1 MKKLS
6 SKVHGIIDYAVIIF
20 LWLSPT
26 LFALS
31 STTSLFTYVLGSIHL
46 ALTITTDFEMGL
58 FRIVPLKIHGLIEL
72 FVSVALVVV
81 AFVLGNI
88 DGSKSMTFY
97 LIVAAAI
104 FATWLITDYKSMMS
118 KTNSD
123 I

>member
-72 FVSVALVVV
+72 FVSVALAVV

-97 LIVAAAI
+97 LIMAAAI
-104 FATWLITDYKSMMS
+104 FATWLITDYKSMIS